1 MPYGHDQC
9 IFYVFKDRIFE
20 FGLYGENVNTQE
32 EQGDKEKRTTYKHE
46 RAHCVIQSHPYAQI
60 AEKYC
65 HNDQEP
71 YPYEGRLTE
80 IFTKGFAEVFAY
92 IAFTGAY
99 ALHTAVIEGS
109 GGSADGKDGKTVDD
123 PENVQSHKISY
134 KIQKTRKCTVIGK

>member
-20 FGLYGENVNTQE
+20 LGLYRENVNAQE
-32 EQGDKEKRTTYKHE
+32 KQGDKKERTTYKHE
-46 RAHCVIQSHPYAQI
+46 GAHCIIQSHPYAQI
-60 AEKYC
+60 TEKYR

-71 YPYEGRLTE
+71 HPYEGRLTE
-80 IFTKGFAEVFAY
+80 VFTKGFAEVFAY

-123 PENVQSHKISY
+123 PENMQSHKISY
-134 KIQKTRKCTVIGK
+134 KIQKT

>member
-1 MPYGHDQC
+1 MPYGHDKC

-20 FGLYGENVNTQE
+20 LGLYRENVNAQE
-32 EQGDKEKRTTYKHE
+32 KQGDKKERTTYKHE
-46 RAHCVIQSHPYAQI
+46 GAHCVIQSHPYAKNE
-60 AEKYC
+60 EKYR
-65 HNDQEP
+65 HNDQESH
-71 YPYEGRLTE
+71 PYEGRLTE

-123 PENVQSHKISY
+123 PENMQSHKISY

>member
-1 MPYGHDQC
+1 MPYGHDKC

-20 FGLYGENVNTQE
+20 LGLYRENVNAQE
-32 EQGDKEKRTTYKHE
+32 KQGDKKERTTYKHE
-46 RAHCVIQSHPYAQI
+46 GAHCVIQSHPYAQI
-60 AEKYC
+60 AEKYR
-65 HNDQEP
+65 HNDQESH
-71 YPYEGRLTE
+71 PYEGRLTE

-123 PENVQSHKISY
+123 PENMQSHKISY

>member
-1 MPYGHDQC
+1 MPYGHDKC

-20 FGLYGENVNTQE
+20 LGLYRENVNAQE
-32 EQGDKEKRTTYKHE
+32 KQGDKKERTTYKHE
-46 RAHCVIQSHPYAQI
+46 GAHCVIQSHPYAQI
-60 AEKYC
+60 AEKYR
-65 HNDQEP
+65 HNDQESH
-71 YPYEGRLTE
+71 PYEGRLTE

-99 ALHTAVIEGS
+99 ALHTAEIEGS

-123 PENVQSHKISY
+123 PENMQSHKISY